1 MLDVSIIIVSYN
13 TKELL
18 KNCIN
23 SIYEHTK
30 DLDFEIIVSDNDSKD
45 NTVEMLKEE
54 FPDIILIENKK
65 NLGFGAANNRAL
77 KVASGKY
84 VLYLNSDTILLNNAV
99 KYFFDYWENSSD
111 KENIGVLGCNL
122 QDSNGNPS
130 GSASKVFPKL
140 STEFKNSVLVCGS
153 YWIKFFLK
161 LLHRPIPKTFFTID
175 LPKYDGD
182 VAWVSGA
189 DLFMKNDKF
198 AEFDERFFLFYEE
211 IDLEYKLFLNNKK
224 RIIIHEPK
232 IIHLEGGSDRRKNDN
247 LYSFSDIIESF
258 SKIIFLKKN
267 RDAGKI
273 YVFCLKLIITLTWI
287 NPYLLKT
294 TRKHFKELWNI

>member
-1 MLDVSIIIVSYN
+1 MDVSIIIVSYN

-30 DLDFEIIVSDNDSKD
+30 DIDFEIIVSDNDSKD
-45 NTVEMLKEE
+45 NTIKMLKEE
-54 FPDIILIENKK
+54 FPDVILIENKK
-65 NLGFGAANNRAL
+65 NLGFGAANNKAL

-84 VLYLNSDTILLNNAV
+84 VFYLNSDTILLNNAV
-99 KYFFDYWENSSD
+99 RIFFDYWENSPY
-111 KENIGVLGCNL
+111 KENLGVLGCNL

-140 STEFKNSVLVCGS
+140 STEFKNSILVCGS

-175 LPKYDGD
+175 LPKHDGE

-189 DLFMKNDKF
+189 DLFMKNDEF
-198 AEFDERFFLFYEE
+198 AEFDERFFLFYEDV
-211 IDLEYKLFLNNKK
+211 DLEYKLFLNNKK